1 MSTTAPDGE
10 FGAILPR
17 VSRIGHRGA
26 AGHAPENTLA
36 AIETGVTLG
45 ADFVEIDVRRTADG
59 VLVAL
64 HDASVKR
71 TTDGRGRVDALSLRQ
86 VRAFKAGNGER
97 IPTVEEV
104 LKSVA
109 AGPAG
114 LMLELKVAGAADLT
128 VETVRAAEFKNPVVY
143 ASFLHHELARIRVVE
158 PEAAL
163 MMLFDRLP
171 RAPVAYAAQ
180 YQPAYVGLRHDRA
193 NRPLVE
199 AFHGANM
206 LVWVYTANRPEDI
219 RRVLALGVDGVISD
233 YPERIAG
240 Q

>member
-1 MSTTAPDGE
+1 M
-10 FGAILPR
+10 PR

-36 AIETGVTLG
+36 AIETGVRLG

-64 HDASVKR
+64 HDASVNR
-71 TTDGRGRVDALSLRQ
+71 TTDGRGRVEALTLSQ
-86 VRAFKAGNGER
+86 VRVFNAGNGGR

-109 AGPAG
+109 AGQAG
-114 LMLELKVAGAADLT
+114 LMLELKITGVADLT
-128 VETVRAAEFKNPVVY
+128 VQTVRAAEFKNPVIY
-143 ASFLHHELARIRVVE
+143 ASFLHEELTKVRAVE
-158 PEAAL
+158 RQASL
-163 MMLFDRLP
+163 MVLFDRLP

-193 NRPLVE
+193 SRRLVE
-199 AFHGANM
+199 AFHGENM
-206 LVWVYTANRPEDI
+206 LVWVYTANRQEDI
-219 RRVLALGVDGVISD
+219 GRALALGVDGIISD
-233 YPERIAG
+233 YPERIAE